1 MEVNDGILKEEK
13 IAIMMRQKHTYTKV
27 QVSIEFF
34 NWPYDDTDEEMSS
47 RFDSAPA
54 EASALLTALFSFIR
68 SAHFPEKRI
77 PRFVR
82 RIRDWPRLLANRQIR
97 FITVISLEFNGL
109 RYKHTL
115 IFHWL
120 HDNVIEHRIDLFSFA
135 PSSLFNSF
143 ATSFWDNVKCAAV
156 LPELRLHSVLS
167 SSPRFHIE
175 SSRHW
180 RNTHSKITLGTFAIT
195 K

>member
-1 MEVNDGILKEEK
+1 
-13 IAIMMRQKHTYTKV
+13 
-27 QVSIEFF
+27 
-34 NWPYDDTDEEMSS
+34 MSS

-97 FITVISLEFNGL
+97 LITVISLEFNGL

-120 HDNVIEHRIDLFSFA
+120 HDNVIEHRIDLFL
-135 PSSLFNSF
+135 SLHPLCLIHSQPRSL
-143 ATSFWDNVKCAAV
+143 TRDNVKCAAV
-156 LPELRLHSVLS
+156 LPELPLHSVLS
-167 SSPRFHIE
+167 SSPHIRIE